1 MSAILRTALL
11 ATALATTGAAQ
22 AASYGF
28 IFPSATSTVV
38 ASVGTSGDQT
48 GWFWSVERGDKISHT
63 YASTGLFNASAL
75 ELDLNVSYN
84 SLSDTPVN
92 WDVLVNGVDVGD
104 WSWSSTDGTG
114 LTHLTFTFDAIAGEF
129 NSLALVVK
137 NEVPSGAGSIALGL
151 HTQGMVTSVPETGSF
166 ALTAMG
172 LVCIAAFARRRNVSQ
187 A

>member
-1 MSAILRTALL
+1 MNAILRKAML
-11 ATALATTGAAQ
+11 ATALATTGVAQ
-22 AASYGF
+22 SASYNF
-28 IFPSATSTVV
+28 TFPSATSTVV

-48 GWFWSVERGDKISHT
+48 GWFWSVERGDKVSHT
-63 YASTGLFNASAL
+63 YNSTGLFNASAL
-75 ELDLNVSYN
+75 ELDLSVSYN
-84 SLSDTPVN
+84 SLFNTAVN

-114 LTHLTFTFDAIAGEF
+114 LTRLSFTFDAIAGEF

-137 NEVPSGAGSIALGL
+137 NEVPAGDGSIALGL
-151 HTQGMVTSVPETGSF
+151 NTQGTVTSVPEVSSF

-172 LVCIAAFARRRNVSQ
+172 LVCIAAFARRRSAPQ